1 MGSLFNIIWQ
11 TARTKSYGEEQL
23 WTKYYAVSHMQL
35 LVIHY
40 MRDVKEDVHQWS
52 THFLTKDL
60 GTITHKVA
68 RTRPRIT
75 SEDQQ
80 LANEVHG
87 RITRRLANETH
98 RRITRKLANEI
109 HDRITRKLTNEIH
122 RRITRKLANEI
133 HEHITRKLAN
143 EIHSRITRKLKNS
156 KFAHFV
162 KIKFLVLIL
171 QTHN

>member
-1 MGSLFNIIWQ
+1 MGFLFNIIWQ
-11 TARTKSYGEEQL
+11 IARTKSYPEEQL
-23 WTKYYAVSHMQL
+23 WTKYYAISHMQL

-60 GTITHKVA
+60 GTITHKGA
-68 RTRPRIT
+68 RTRPGII

-87 RITRRLANETH
+87 
-98 RRITRKLANEI
+98 RITRKLANEI
-109 HDRITRKLTNEIH
+109 HDRITRKLANEIH
-122 RRITRKLANEI
+122 RHITRKLANEI
-133 HEHITRKLAN
+133 HE
-143 EIHSRITRKLKNS
+143 RITRKLKNS
-156 KFAHFV
+156 KFAHSV

>member
-1 MGSLFNIIWQ
+1 MGFLFNIIWQ
-11 TARTKSYGEEQL
+11 IARTKSYPEEQL
-23 WTKYYAVSHMQL
+23 WTKYYAISHMQL

-60 GTITHKVA
+60 GTITHKGA
-68 RTRPRIT
+68 RTRPGII

-87 RITRRLANETH
+87 RITRKLANEIH
-98 RRITRKLANEI
+98 DHITRKLANEI
-109 HDRITRKLTNEIH
+109 HRH
-122 RRITRKLANEI
+122 ITRKLANEI
-133 HEHITRKLAN
+133 HE
-143 EIHSRITRKLKNS
+143 RITRKLKNS
-156 KFAHFV
+156 KFAHSV

>member
-1 MGSLFNIIWQ
+1 MGFLFNIIWQ
-11 TARTKSYGEEQL
+11 IARTKSYPEEQL
-23 WTKYYAVSHMQL
+23 WTKYYAISHMQL

-40 MRDVKEDVHQWS
+40 MRDDKEDVHQWS

-60 GTITHKVA
+60 GTITHKGA
-68 RTRPRIT
+68 RTRPGII

-87 RITRRLANETH
+87 RITRKLSNEIH
-98 RRITRKLANEI
+98 GRITRKLANEI
-109 HDRITRKLTNEIH
+109 HDRITRKLANEIH
-122 RRITRKLANEI
+122 RHITRKLANEI
-133 HEHITRKLAN
+133 HE
-143 EIHSRITRKLKNS
+143 RITRKLKKS
-156 KFAHFV
+156 KFAHSV

>member
-1 MGSLFNIIWQ
+1 MGFLFNIIWQ
-11 TARTKSYGEEQL
+11 IARTKSYPEEQL
-23 WTKYYAVSHMQL
+23 WTKYYAISHMQL

-60 GTITHKVA
+60 GTITHKGA
-68 RTRPRIT
+68 RTRPGII

-87 RITRRLANETH
+87 HITRKLSNEIH
-98 RRITRKLANEI
+98 GRITRKLANEI
-109 HDRITRKLTNEIH
+109 HDRITRKLANEIH
-122 RRITRKLANEI
+122 RHITRKLANEI
-133 HEHITRKLAN
+133 HE
-143 EIHSRITRKLKNS
+143 RITRKLKNS
-156 KFAHFV
+156 KFVHSV

>member
-11 TARTKSYGEEQL
+11 TARTKSYAEEQL

-60 GTITHKVA
+60 GTITHKGA
-68 RTRPRIT
+68 RTRPGII

-80 LANEVHG
+80 LANEVHR
-87 RITRRLANETH
+87 RITRKLADEIH
-98 RRITRKLANEI
+98 GRITRKLANEI
-109 HDRITRKLTNEIH
+109 HDRITRKLANEIH
-122 RRITRKLANEI
+122 RHITRKLANEI
-133 HEHITRKLAN
+133 HE
-143 EIHSRITRKLKNS
+143 RITRKLKNS
-156 KFAHFV
+156 KFAHSV